1 MFLATKLLDKNF
13 SCFIGDKIGISRALK
28 YFGPG
33 TYFHK
38 SINFFD
44 NKRIVDIKN
53 KGNFYVSLDEE
64 GGYQL
69 RDELELKKFLNI
81 RTSLEN
87 VKNVDII
94 FNWGKF
100 DNNVCKKIYP
110 KFKRKFIVSGSPRV
124 DLWKSKI
131 LKIIYSREIKKIEK
145 IYNKKFILVISS
157 NISSIKNVKRI
168 FSIAYKNYIFRNLRE
183 KKAAFNDIYQE
194 LNDFKKF
201 SKLMIQIIKNNP
213 SEFFVLRPH
222 PAEEYSAWEN
232 LIKRNKLKN
241 VLLNNQFD
249 PTPWIYKSDCIIQS
263 KSSLAIEA
271 SVLKKSIISIN
282 LNNKRRIFPNKFGK
296 ILKTKTDVNKY
307 LSNKRKLNEK
317 ILNKNNLS
325 FRIFNSDQKYSSSK
339 IISNE
344 INKLYK
350 KNIQLSFF
358 KVLFF
363 SILFKIYDN
372 IKEYFKKNNKINK
385 IMKRKMGNGIFKN
398 EILEFIK
405 LLSKD
410 SKFIVIQ
417 IAKNTFYIKK
427 SKL

>member
-13 SCFIGDKIGISRALK
+13 ACFIGDKIGISRALK

-81 RTSLEN
+81 RTSFEN

-100 DNNVCKKIYP
+100 DNDVCKKIYP
-110 KFKRKFIVSGSPRV
+110 KFKRKFIISGSPRV

-131 LKIIYSREIKKIEK
+131 LRIIYSREIEKIEK
-145 IYNKKFILVISS
+145 IYNKKFNLIISS

-168 FSIAYKNYIFRNLRE
+168 FSIAYKNYVFRDLRE
-183 KKAAFNDIYQE
+183 KKEAFNDIYQE

-201 SKLMIQIIKNNP
+201 SELIMQIIKNNP
-213 SEFFVLRPH
+213 NEFFILRPH
-222 PAEEYSAWEN
+222 PAEEYSSWKN

-241 VLLNNQFD
+241 VILNNQFD
-249 PTPWIYKSDCIIQS
+249 PAPWIYKSDCIIQS

-271 SVLKKSIISIN
+271 SVLKKRIISIN

-296 ILKTKTDVNKY
+296 ILKTKTDINKY

-325 FRIFNSDQKYSSSK
+325 FRIFNSNQKHSSSK

-358 KVLFF
+358 KVLFL

-372 IKEYFKKNNKINK
+372 IKEYFKKNNKINE
-385 IMKRKMGNGIFKN
+385 ITKRKMGDGIFKN
-398 EILEFIK
+398 EIMKFIK
-405 LLSKD
+405 MLNKD
-410 SKFIVIQ
+410 SKFIVIRV
-417 IAKNTFYIKK
+417 AKNTFYIRKF
-427 SKL
+427 KL

>member
-13 SCFIGDKIGISRALK
+13 ACFIGDKIGISRALK

-81 RTSLEN
+81 RTSFEN

-100 DNNVCKKIYP
+100 DNDVCKKIYP
-110 KFKRKFIVSGSPRV
+110 KFKRKFIISGSPRV

-131 LKIIYSREIKKIEK
+131 LRIIYSREIEKIEK
-145 IYNKKFILVISS
+145 IYNKKFNLIISS

-168 FSIAYKNYIFRNLRE
+168 FSIAYKNYVFRDLRE
-183 KKAAFNDIYQE
+183 KKEAFNDIYQE

-201 SKLMIQIIKNNP
+201 SELIMQIIKNNP
-213 SEFFVLRPH
+213 NEFFILRPH
-222 PAEEYSAWEN
+222 PAEEYSSWEN

-241 VLLNNQFD
+241 VILNNQFD
-249 PTPWIYKSDCIIQS
+249 PAPWIYKSDCIIQS

-271 SVLKKSIISIN
+271 SVLKKRIISIN

-296 ILKTKTDVNKY
+296 ILKTKTDINKY

-325 FRIFNSDQKYSSSK
+325 FRIFNSNQKHSSSK

-358 KVLFF
+358 KVLFL

-372 IKEYFKKNNKINK
+372 IKEYFKKNNKINE
-385 IMKRKMGNGIFKN
+385 ITKRKMGDGIFKN
-398 EILEFIK
+398 EIMKFIK
-405 LLSKD
+405 MLNKD
-410 SKFIVIQ
+410 SKFIVIRV
-417 IAKNTFYIKK
+417 AKNTFYIRKF
-427 SKL
+427 KL